1 MRTEMLL
8 ENEIVGMTNLAVS
21 LNLRSPEDKPS
32 LQRRLLVLLVIRKMN
47 FEM

>member
-1 MRTEMLL
+1 MRREMLL

-21 LNLRSPEDKPS
+21 LNLQSPEDKPS

-47 FEM
+47 FKM